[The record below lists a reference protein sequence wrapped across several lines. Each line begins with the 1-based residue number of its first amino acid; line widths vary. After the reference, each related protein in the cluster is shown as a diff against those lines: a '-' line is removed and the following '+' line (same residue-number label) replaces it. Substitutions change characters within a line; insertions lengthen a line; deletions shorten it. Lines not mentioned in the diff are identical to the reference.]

1 MEQFEVAQKIHQDA
15 NEKQKKK
22 TEQDTVK
29 AGGMRRNSLE
39 TFGET
44 MKQKSIQKDEK
55 GSTSKRRNTGSE
67 TLKWLQE
74 KTESEMAIRQQEME

>member
-1 MEQFEVAQKIHQDA
+1 
-15 NEKQKKK
+15 
-22 TEQDTVK
+22 
-29 AGGMRRNSLE
+29 
-39 TFGET
+39 
-44 MKQKSIQKDEK
+44 MKQKSIEKDEK